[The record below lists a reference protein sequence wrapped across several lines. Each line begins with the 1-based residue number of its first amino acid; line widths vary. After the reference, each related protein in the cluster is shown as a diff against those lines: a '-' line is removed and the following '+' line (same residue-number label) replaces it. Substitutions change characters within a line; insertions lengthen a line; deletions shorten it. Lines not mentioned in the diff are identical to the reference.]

1 MLGMGT
7 GMGTKGENLWRYARC
22 YLKPQKRIRGGLRQV
37 CFPSRPLFNAPSNAF
52 YEAVQLLEACIVDPG
67 LIGMGVGVPAVAS
80 TLDITIPLLAG
91 QSSARLHAYQA
102 QVTTRLYTTVLCFN
116 SIAFQ
121 HARKD
126 E

>member
-22 YLKPQKRIRGGLRQV
+22 CLKPQKRIRGGLRQV

-67 LIGMGVGVPAVAS
+67 LIGLGVGVPAVAS

-91 QSSARLHAYQA
+91 QSSAGLHAYQA